1 MMQLLSIVLA
11 VVVMGGAALDAK
23 DVRNVKQAPLAIDNG
38 VTRAETP
45 QPARYIPGNDAAAFI
60 TWVAVDTMQNAF
72 GPASRGVKPIA
83 YDSATGILGIV
94 HRAATSYG
102 QSSGELWYNISRDGG
117 ATWRRV
123 GSVNSGVANRLR
135 YPSAAIANPTNTS
148 DTNNV
153 LFLWAAPLLLP
164 AGNAFG
170 YMAYG
175 VDFPIGAGAG
185 VGFEVQGDGDFWSN
199 VQIWSHATDVNM
211 AIFRRLSGGTAPNDL
226 YRIHTTTDFTTVVQ
240 GVPATW
246 AASNFNNEFG
256 LEIGGMH
263 RNGIE
268 YVGKWGPFAGD
279 PNWQIVDNVGYSTS
293 TDGGITWGPW
303 VRPQPD
309 WRSAP
314 GVPPGTDWWFY
325 GGPGAY
331 SKQMLVDANNRV
343 HFFGVVFDTL
353 TSQRSIIE
361 VYETGAGWAGKVVTD
376 DLKESTL
383 LNYPGAVGGSVNQMG
398 NHLNGAMSRSGDV
411 MALVWLDAA
420 VQGDT
425 LPDIWF
431 SWRRI
436 TDANWATPVNLTQ
449 TPNFAELLLHA
460 APELRRDGPNSY
472 TIFIGRCYEAGVT
485 TYPPESG
492 NRTVFYAGSYSWT
505 LTGVNDSRVLPAS
518 FSLEQNYPNPFNPS
532 TMIRFSVPKEE
543 FVTLKV
549 YNMLGQEVKT
559 LVNEVRWAGTH
570 EVVFDAAGLPSGV
583 YLYKLSAGRYLDTKK
598 MVLMK

>member
-1 MMQLLSIVLA
+1 MTQLLSIVLA
-11 VVVMGGAALDAK
+11 VVVMGGAAVDAK
-23 DVRNVKQAPLAIDNG
+23 DLRNDKQAPLAIDSDIAR
-38 VTRAETP
+38 VVP
-45 QPARYIPGNDAAAFI
+45 QQPGGYIAGNDVAALI

-72 GPASRGVKPIA
+72 GPASRGVNPMA
-83 YDSATGILGIV
+83 YDSATGILAVV
-94 HRAATSYG
+94 HRAATTYG
-102 QSSGELWYNISRDGG
+102 QSSGELWYGISRNGG

-123 GSVNSGVANRLR
+123 GSLNGGVPLLLR
-135 YPSAAIANPTNTS
+135 YPSATIANPTNSS

-153 LFLWAAPLLLP
+153 FFLWAAPLLLP
-164 AGNAFG
+164 GATAFG

-175 VDFPIGAGAG
+175 VDFPIGTGAG
-185 VGFEVQGDGDFWSN
+185 VGFEVQGNGDFWSN
-199 VQIWSHATDVNM
+199 VQIWSNAVNINM

-226 YRIHTTTDFTTVVQ
+226 YRIHTTTEFTTVVQ

-268 YVGKWGPFAGD
+268 YMGKWGPFAGD

-314 GVPPGTDWWFY
+314 GLPPHLDWWFY

-331 SKQMLVDANNRV
+331 SKEMLVDANNRV
-343 HFFGVVFDTL
+343 HFFGVAVDTL
-353 TSQRSIIE
+353 TLQRSIIE

-376 DLKESTL
+376 DLKESAIL
-383 LNYPGAVGGSVNQMG
+383 HYPSSGGNVNQMG
-398 NHLNGAMSRSGDV
+398 NHLNAAISLSGDV

-420 VQGDT
+420 VQGET

-436 TDANWATPVNLTQ
+436 TDANWATPINLTQ
-449 TPNFAELLLHA
+449 TPAFAELLLHA
-460 APELRRDGPNSY
+460 APTLRRDGPNSY
-472 TIFIGRCYEAGVT
+472 TIFLGRSYEAGVT
-485 TYPPESG
+485 TYPPEAL

-505 LTGVNDSRVLPAS
+505 LTSVGEDGILPTS

-532 TMIRFSVPKEE
+532 TTIRFSVPKEE

-549 YNMLGQEVKT
+549 YNTLGQEVRT
-559 LVNEVRWAGTH
+559 LINDVRHAGEY

-583 YLYKLSAGRYLDTKK
+583 YMYKLSAGSFLDTKK